1 MMTFLIIT
9 TLILLGLLIALTSFL
24 RRREQQFEKKKVKET
39 MSPLMTAII
48 EREREVNQAKKAR
61 FEERLEQAKE
71 PKANKSQDA

>member
-9 TLILLGLLIALTSFL
+9 ILILLGLLMALTSFL
-24 RRREQQFEKKKVKET
+24 RRKEQQFEKKQVKET

-48 EREREVNQAKKAR
+48 DREREVNRAKKAR

-71 PKANKSQDA
+71 PKATKAQDT